1 MSEFVLDASAVLA
14 VLFGEPGAEMVY
26 DAMNASHISVIN
38 LSEVFATLLE
48 GGMTF
53 EDAEELVNPLP
64 FRVRTYREGHAW
76 QTAKLRPLTRHL
88 GLSLGDR
95 ACLTCALFARLPIL
109 TSDKRMAEANGLLD
123 LDIRM
128 IR

>member
-1 MSEFVLDASAVLA
+1 MSFVLDASALLA
-14 VLFGEPGAEMVY
+14 VLFDEPGGDYVY
-26 DAMNASHISVIN
+26 GVMTGSQISVVN
-38 LSEVFATLLE
+38 LSEVYATLLE

-53 EDAEELVNPLP
+53 EKAREVVDPLP
-64 FRVRTYREGHAW
+64 VWVRTFRDGHAW
-76 QTAKLRPLTRHL
+76 QTAKLRPLTKRF

-95 ACLTCALFARLPIL
+95 ACITAAMFADLPIL
-109 TSDKRMAEANGLLD
+109 TSDRRMAEARDILG

>member
-1 MSEFVLDASAVLA
+1 MSFVLDASAVLA
-14 VLFGEPGAEMVY
+14 VLLDEPGGDFVF
-26 DAMNASHISVIN
+26 DVMNGSHISVVNI
-38 LSEVFATLLE
+38 SEVYAALMN

-53 EDAEELVNPLP
+53 EAVQQVVESLP
-64 FRVRTYREGHAW
+64 MRRRTFREAHAW
-76 QTAKLRPLTRHL
+76 QTAKLRTVTKKF

-95 ACLTCALFARLPIL
+95 ACVTTAIFTSLPIL
-109 TSDKRMAEANGLLD
+109 TSDRRMAEARDVLS

>member
-14 VLFGEPGAEMVY
+14 VLFGEPGAELVY
-26 DAMNASHISVIN
+26 NAMNNSHISVVN
-38 LSEVFATLLE
+38 LSEVYATLLD

-53 EDAEELVNPLP
+53 DDAEELVDPLP
-64 FRVRTYREGHAW
+64 FRIRTYRDGHAK
-76 QTAKLRPLTRHL
+76 QTAQLRPLTRHL

-95 ACLTCALFARLPIL
+95 ACLTCALSALLPVL
-109 TSDKRMAEANGLLD
+109 TADRRMAEASGLLG
-123 LDIRM
+123 LDIRL